1 MLSYSFLG
9 GMGTGVHWTILP
21 AFHTAMVQPPV
32 RQNGK
37 QFSDGTTSGVPREE
51 RKYYS
56 WINSTT
62 SIQRPV
68 QPEARLKNS
77 TLSSRASKPLHSSQG
92 AAVWWDR
99 LPLNSP
105 GQRKSTER
113 HFTRAR
119 DARDLCSHPGPL
131 QPRRIPTLRF
141 LYTLKGKRAFLT
153 QEQKNSPRFLLS
165 FLALCGV
172 Q

>member
-1 MLSYSFLG
+1 MWLHWRMSLSLFRQETDSMKRKQNVELLISWRNGHGRSLNYSSS
-9 GMGTGVHWTILP
+9 
-21 AFHTAMVQPPV
+21 FHTAMVQPPV

-77 TLSSRASKPLHSSQG
+77 TLSSAPQSLSIPPPGSSSLVGQTSS
-92 AAVWWDR
+92 
-99 LPLNSP
+99 NSP

-119 DARDLCSHPGPL
+119 DARDLCFSPGPL

-141 LYTLKGKRAFLT
+141 L
-153 QEQKNSPRFLLS
+153 
-165 FLALCGV
+165 
-172 Q
+172 